1 MSKLFCIRFHQ
12 YESCLKCMKQIR
24 HLKFPYVTSSSCLAE
39 QSSEIECVAAKL
51 VTQVSWLST
60 SLPKLA
66 TERVLLQSL
75 SLSHREFSPVRQYEG
90 VRVSVEYIEGRNG
103 GHSSH
108 LHCYRAQQRG
118 QHHTYQATHTG
129 QPALGVICTSR
140 IPVKPWM
147 CPSLQQTPQLVSA
160 N

>member
-1 MSKLFCIRFHQ
+1 MCCSKTQCD
-12 YESCLKCMKQIR
+12 SCLSTR
-24 HLKFPYVTSSSCLAE
+24 LA
-39 QSSEIECVAAKL
+39 
-51 VTQVSWLST
+51 
-60 SLPKLA
+60 KLA
-66 TERVLLQSL
+66 TERLLLQSL

-129 QPALGVICTSR
+129 QPALGVICTSL

-160 N
+160 NQFHAKKQTVSRNSTYVNKICLKFENSW